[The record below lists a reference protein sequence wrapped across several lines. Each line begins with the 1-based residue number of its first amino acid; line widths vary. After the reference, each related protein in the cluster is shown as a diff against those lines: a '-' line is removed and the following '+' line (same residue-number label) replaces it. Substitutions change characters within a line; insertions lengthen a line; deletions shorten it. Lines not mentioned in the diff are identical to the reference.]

1 MFAPLE
7 LRVKRT
13 TGVIYLLAL
22 EITESIDINESS
34 GGKYEQGRDKNLPS
48 LWTTNSRFQDFCI
61 KRREKKYERI
71 NNIYRWLPT
80 C

>member
-1 MFAPLE
+1 
-7 LRVKRT
+7 
-13 TGVIYLLAL
+13 
-22 EITESIDINESS
+22 
-34 GGKYEQGRDKNLPS
+34 